1 MKNKPVHKKTDV
13 AAITSLL
20 VRLDRILAGSKDGLL
35 PSIRKLAR
43 EVDQLVPYYDGHMV
57 RVTFYSLAIGLKMEL
72 AREDLLTLEVA
83 ALLHD
88 FGKLGVDEYTL
99 EKEDQLSEDEVV
111 EIHHH
116 AERGFHILSGFAKLE
131 QAAVIIRD
139 HHEKYDGSGYPAHKK
154 GPDISLLARIIAVAD
169 AYDAMTADRPY
180 RKGLSQKE
188 AEAELLAHAGKQFD
202 PQVVDYFVNHIKN
215 KKPRLK
221 RKKSKGSISSGKNQF
236 TEYLPVFYN
245 YY

>member
-1 MKNKPVHKKTDV
+1 MKKKPARKKTDV

-20 VRLDRILAGSKDGLL
+20 VRLDKILSGSKADLL

-57 RVTFYSLAIGLKMEL
+57 RVTFFSLAIGMKMEL
-72 AREDLLTLEVA
+72 SREDLLTLEVA

-99 EKEDQLSEDEVV
+99 EKEDKLSDDEMM

-131 QAAVIIRD
+131 RAAVIIRD
-139 HHEKYDGSGYPAHKK
+139 HHEKYDGSGYPGHKR

-180 RKGLSQKE
+180 HKGLTQKQ

-202 PQVVDYFVNHIKN
+202 PQVVDFFVNHIRDKN
-215 KKPRLK
+215 PKPK
-221 RKKSKGSISSGKNQF
+221 RRRSRGSVSSGKNQF
-236 TEYLPVFYN
+236 TDCLPVFYN

>member
-1 MKNKPVHKKTDV
+1 MKKNPAHKKTDV

-20 VRLDRILAGSKDGLL
+20 VRLDKILAGPKEDLL
-35 PSIRKLAR
+35 PKIRKLAK
-43 EVDQLVPYYDGHMV
+43 EVDELVPYYDGHMV
-57 RVTFYSLAIGLKMEL
+57 RVTFYALAIGLKMDL
-72 AREDLLTLEVA
+72 SREDLLTLEVA

-99 EKEDQLSEDEVV
+99 EKEDQLSADEMM

-139 HHEKYDGSGYPAHKK
+139 HHEKYDGSGYPARKK
-154 GPDISLLARIIAVAD
+154 GPNISLLARIIAVAD

-180 RKGLSQKE
+180 RKGLPQKE
-188 AEAELLAHAGKQFD
+188 AEAELQAHSGKQFD
-202 PQVVDYFVNHIKN
+202 PRVVDYFVNHIKN
-215 KKPRLK
+215 KTSKPEH
-221 RKKSKGSISSGKNQF
+221 KKSKGS
-236 TEYLPVFYN
+236 V
-245 YY
+245 

>member
-1 MKNKPVHKKTDV
+1 MKKNPAHKKTDV

-20 VRLDRILAGSKDGLL
+20 VRLDKILAGPKEDLL
-35 PSIRKLAR
+35 PKIRKLAK
-43 EVDQLVPYYDGHMV
+43 EVDELVPYYDGHMV
-57 RVTFYSLAIGLKMEL
+57 RVTFYSLAIGLRMDL
-72 AREDLLTLEVA
+72 SREDLLTLEVA

-99 EKEDQLSEDEVV
+99 EKEDQLSADERM

-116 AERGFHILSGFAKLE
+116 AERGFHILSGFVKLE

-139 HHEKYDGSGYPAHKK
+139 HHEQYDGSGYPARKK
-154 GPDISLLARIIAVAD
+154 GPNIPLLARIIAVAD

-180 RKGLSQKE
+180 RKGLPQKQ

-215 KKPRLK
+215 KKPK
-221 RKKSKGSISSGKNQF
+221 PARKMSKGSGSSLGKKQF
-236 TEYLPVFYN
+236 IECLPVF
-245 YY
+245 

>member
-1 MKNKPVHKKTDV
+1 
-13 AAITSLL
+13 
-20 VRLDRILAGSKDGLL
+20 
-35 PSIRKLAR
+35 
-43 EVDQLVPYYDGHMV
+43 MV
-57 RVTFYSLAIGLKMEL
+57 RVTFYSLAIGLKMDL
-72 AREDLLTLEVA
+72 SREDLLTLEVA

-99 EKEDQLSEDEVV
+99 EKEDQLSDDEVV

-139 HHEKYDGSGYPAHKK
+139 HHEKYDGSGYPAHKR
-154 GPDISLLARIIAVAD
+154 GPAISLLARIIAVAD

-180 RKGLSQKE
+180 HKGLPQKK

-215 KKPRLK
+215 KKPRAK
-221 RKKSKGSISSGKNQF
+221 RPKSRGSISSGKNQF
-236 TEYLPVFYN
+236 TEYLPVFSN